1 MNARLNAPQRIF
13 LAALAHETNSF
24 SPLPTTLRSFAEG
37 LLHRQGDAST
47 LAKARQF
54 PGYGDALVIAR
65 ELGDDVVAGLCAW
78 AEPAGP
84 LSRAGYES
92 LREDLLKELVAAGS
106 VDFVF
111 LVLHGAMIAD
121 GYPDCEGDLLA
132 AVRRQVGP
140 RIPVGALLDLHGN
153 VSPEMIESGAVL
165 VACKEYPHIDY
176 LDRARELYA
185 MLAHSARGGAMPG
198 TAMQRVPM
206 LGLFGTTEEPMAG
219 FVRRL
224 RSSEKTPGILS
235 VSAMHGFPWSDSV
248 HTGASI
254 LVVSAGDDPAADE
267 RASALIDELSREF
280 FALRLQVPNQRMPL
294 TQALNAALAWV
305 SSAGGLVVLADA
317 ADNPG
322 GGAACDS
329 THILKAVIDRGI
341 EGVALG
347 MIWDPQAALIA
358 SDAGVGARLALRI
371 GGKVGPMSGL
381 PVDAVVEV
389 LAVRRDAHQRGL
401 DGKVSDPL
409 GLSVAVRAAGVD
421 IVINSIRQQ
430 VFSPDCFTQ
439 LGIDLLAKSLVVVKS
454 TQHFRAAFDPI
465 AATVIYCDTPGTL
478 NGELTR
484 LPYQHLRRPVWPL
497 DEFASVCKVTWATEP
512 CRRRG

>member
-1 MNARLNAPQRIF
+1 MPAKPFPILSDNPLGPIPIDADPL
-13 LAALAHETNSF
+13 ETSEWID
-24 SPLPTTLRSFAEG
+24 SLRSVVAAARPARGQFLVEW
-37 LLHRQGDAST
+37 LLAYAH
-47 LAKARQF
+47 
-54 PGYGDALVIAR
+54 

-84 LSRAGYES
+84 LSGAGYES
-92 LREDLLKELVAAGS
+92 LREALLKALVAAGS
-106 VDFVF
+106 VNFVS
-111 LVLHGAMIAD
+111 LVLHGAM
-121 GYPDCEGDLLA
+121 P
-132 AVRRQVGP
+132 
-140 RIPVGALLDLHGN
+140 
-153 VSPEMIESGAVL
+153 
-165 VACKEYPHIDY
+165 K
-176 LDRARELYA
+176 
-185 MLAHSARGGAMPG
+185 

-206 LGLFGTTEEPMAG
+206 PGLFGTTEAPMAG

-224 RSSEKTPGILS
+224 RSSEKTPGIRS
-235 VSAMHGFPWSDSV
+235 VSALHGFPWSDSV

-254 LVVSAGDDPAADE
+254 LVVRAGDDPVADG
-267 RASALIDELSREF
+267 RATASIDELSREF
-280 FALRLQVPNQRMPL
+280 FALRLQVPNKRMPL
-294 TQALNAALAWV
+294 TQALDAAVAWV
-305 SSAGGLVVLADA
+305 PSAGGLVVLADA

-329 THILKAVIDRGI
+329 THTLKAVIDRGL

-381 PVDAVVEV
+381 PVDAVVDV

-409 GLSVAVRAAGVD
+409 GLSVAVRAAGID

-439 LGIDLLAKSLVVVKS
+439 LGIDLSAKSLVDVKS
-454 TQHFRAAFDPI
+454 TQQFRAGFDPI
-465 AATVIYCDTPGTL
+465 AATAIHCDTPGTL

-484 LPYQHLRRPVWPL
+484 RPCQSLRRPVWPL
-497 DEFASVCKVTWATEP
+497 DEFASVGSDARCGV
-512 CRRRG
+512 

>member
-1 MNARLNAPQRIF
+1 MTADRPLRVF

-24 SPLPTTLRSFAEG
+24 SPLPTTLRSFADG

-47 LAKARQF
+47 FAKARQY
-54 PGYGDALVIAR
+54 PGYGDVLEIAR
-65 ELGDDVVAGLCAW
+65 ERGDDVVAGLCAW

-92 LREDLLKELVAAGS
+92 LRDDLLEELATTGA
-106 VDFVF
+106 VDAVF

-140 RIPVGALLDLHGN
+140 QIPIGALLDLHGN
-153 VSPEMIESGAVL
+153 VTPEMIDTGTVL

-176 LDRARELYA
+176 LDRARELYSV
-185 MLAHSARGGAMPG
+185 LADAARGGAMPR
-198 TAMQRVPM
+198 TTMRRIPM
-206 LGLFGTTEEPMAG
+206 LGLFGTTEEPMSG

-235 VSAMHGFPWSDSV
+235 VSAMHGFPWSDTV

-254 LVVSAGDDPAADE
+254 LVVRSGDDPAADV
-267 RASALIDELSREF
+267 RAATLIDELSREF
-280 FALRLQVPNQRMPL
+280 FELRLQVPNKRMPL
-294 TQALNAALAWV
+294 TEALDAALA
-305 SSAGGLVVLADA
+305 SMFSASGPVVLADG

-329 THILKAVIDRGI
+329 TFVLKALIDRGI

-371 GGKVGPMSGL
+371 GGKVGPMSGQ
-381 PVDAVVEV
+381 PVDVAVEV

-409 GLSVAVRAAGVD
+409 GLAVAVRAGGID
-421 IVINSIRQQ
+421 IVINSTRQQ

-439 LGIDLLAKSLVVVKS
+439 LGIDPSTKGLVVVKS

-465 AATVIYCDTPGTL
+465 AARVIYCDAPGTL

-484 LPYQHLRRPVWPL
+484 LPYQYLRRPMWPL
-497 DEFASVCKVTWATEP
+497 DEFASIANDL
-512 CRRRG
+512 RGNVAADS